1 MKTSDYLQSDHALEQ
16 LKLHNLQLTAESHG
30 GRGSKHLCVVGNL
43 LAQSCKNE
51 IEKSLLQ
58 KYLIGP
64 NKLSMILDV
73 ITPSTFGVFF
83 STHISICLE

>member
-1 MKTSDYLQSDHALEQ
+1 M
-16 LKLHNLQLTAESHG
+16 G
-30 GRGSKHLCVVGNL
+30 GGIVNILYVIGK
-43 LAQSCKNE
+43 LAQSYKNE
-51 IEKSLLQ
+51 TEKSLLQ

-64 NKLSMILDV
+64 NKLSVMILVV